1 MCLGYL
7 KSTQQRIH
15 GLTVGE
21 LNLLD
26 SLPQPKRQPR
36 KGVATQAD
44 RNVACRFGKEYF
56 DGPRAQGYG
65 GYVYDGRW
73 KPVAR
78 RLKEHYGLGESASIL
93 DIGCAKGFLLHD
105 LNELLP
111 RATLAGLDISEYA
124 ILNAME
130 RVRAFLRI
138 GNAKELPWPDHSFD
152 LVLAINTIH
161 NLELP
166 ECKQALREIQRVSR
180 KHAYVVVDA
189 YRTEEERQ
197 RLLDWILTAKTF
209 MHVEEWKQVF
219 KEVGYMGDYYWFI
232 LE

>member
-1 MCLGYL
+1 M
-7 KSTQQRIH
+7 S
-15 GLTVGE
+15 E

-26 SLPQPKRQPR
+26 SLPQTKRQSR
-36 KGVATQAD
+36 AGVATQAD
-44 RNVACRFGKEYF
+44 REVACRFGREYF
-56 DGPRAQGYG
+56 DGTRAQGYG

-78 RLKEHYGLGESASIL
+78 RLKEHYGLADSAGIL

-105 LNELLP
+105 LRELMP
-111 RATLAGLDISEYA
+111 HATLAGLDISEYA
-124 ILNAME
+124 LANAME
-130 RVRAFLRI
+130 SVRPVIRI
-138 GNAKELPWPDHSFD
+138 GNAKELPWPDRSFD

-166 ECKQALREIQRVSR
+166 ECMQALREIQRVTH

-189 YRTEEERQ
+189 YRTAEQRQ

-209 MHVEEWKQVF
+209 MHVDEWKQVF
-219 KEVGYMGDYYWFI
+219 KETGYTGDYHWFI

>member
-1 MCLGYL
+1 M
-7 KSTQQRIH
+7 S
-15 GLTVGE
+15 E

-26 SLPQPKRQPR
+26 SLPQTRRQPR
-36 KGVATQAD
+36 KGVATHAD
-44 RNVACRFGKEYF
+44 RDIACRFGKEYF
-56 DGPRAQGYG
+56 DGLRTQGYG

-78 RLKEHYGLGESASIL
+78 RLKEHYGLGETARIL

-130 RVRAFLRI
+130 SVRAFLRI
-138 GNAKELPWPDHSFD
+138 GNAKELPWPDRSFD

-189 YRTEEERQ
+189 YRTEEQRQ
-197 RLLDWILTAKTF
+197 RLLGWILTAKTF
-209 MHVEEWKQVF
+209 MHVEEWKEVF
-219 KEVGYMGDYYWFI
+219 KEVGYTGDYYWFI